1 MLGIA
6 LNHDGAETKNEKEK
20 TGGIKF
26 EGDEGGEDGG
36 GGGGSGG
43 GKDSEDG
50 EGSGGGKG
58 GEDGEGGGG
67 DGGGEDIE
75 GDDTT
80 DSEFGPS
87 WEPGS
92 RGKKRSAS
100 PMDEGKQEKLQEI
113 LREHCQEA
121 IPDLRKYLLGD
132 LNSATSLESLNSRM
146 QRAIS
151 DGLDWPS
158 SSTAKF
164 RIPYKKFKDVVD
176 PLVLKPLQNPGSES
190 HEKEYAEKIGQ
201 SRIKLHH
208 ICLHHNLQIGWLEG
222 LLGTESRA
230 KTILRNEL
238 YSSQNTDV
246 TTYWPYSFLRTANFD
261 VIYEKQ
267 IKISKDRKRSSFGVQ
282 VFDPNSEKFRIETR
296 ANIGND
302 NLQKWRLLPN
312 AYKFDAGNRN
322 FAGGK
327 GSIDYV
333 YFYTMKQP
341 KTGRPDS
348 KASANTEVCVKP
360 KDSIFP
366 RFLPRSQVNRYLN
379 DGESIEM
386 IIEALADRD
395 DMKTPWEFR
404 AQKMVC
410 DLTGD
415 AGQWRPTTTLEEEY
429 WRVQAAG
436 RAAPLRGAS
445 PYSRASAPQQ
455 NTAQAK
461 WSPPR
466 ASPFSQGSYSW
477 KPFVKEEMPFVEEQ
491 GEIRRQREEID
502 DIKKR
507 LEKIEDNLVTPEYL
521 QSALNKQFEQL
532 KQLIKGAGASGGD

>member
-1 MLGIA
+1 
-6 LNHDGAETKNEKEK
+6 
-20 TGGIKF
+20 
-26 EGDEGGEDGG
+26 
-36 GGGGSGG
+36 
-43 GKDSEDG
+43 
-50 EGSGGGKG
+50 
-58 GEDGEGGGG
+58 
-67 DGGGEDIE
+67 
-75 GDDTT
+75 
-80 DSEFGPS
+80 
-87 WEPGS
+87 
-92 RGKKRSAS
+92 
-100 PMDEGKQEKLQEI
+100 
-113 LREHCQEA
+113 
-121 IPDLRKYLLGD
+121 
-132 LNSATSLESLNSRM
+132 M
-146 QRAIS
+146 QQAIS
-151 DGLDWPS
+151 DSLDWPS
-158 SSTAKF
+158 PSTARF

-208 ICLHHNLQIGWLEG
+208 ICLHHDLQIGWLEG

-230 KTILRNEL
+230 KTIPRNEL

-261 VIYEKQ
+261 VIYEKR
-267 IKISKDRKRSSFGVQ
+267 IKIPKDGKRSSFGVQ
-282 VFDPNSEKFRIETR
+282 VFDPNSKKFRIETR
-296 ANIGND
+296 ADIGND

-312 AYKFDAGNRN
+312 AYKFDAANRN
-322 FAGGK
+322 FEGGK
-327 GSIDYV
+327 GSIEYV

-341 KTGRPDS
+341 ETGRPDS
-348 KASANTEVCVKP
+348 KASAHAEVCVKP
-360 KDSIFP
+360 KGSTFP
-366 RFLPRSQVNRYLN
+366 RFLPRNQVNGKLN
-379 DGESIEM
+379 DGVSIEM

-395 DMKTPWEFR
+395 DMKTPWQLR
-404 AQKMVC
+404 PKRMVC

-415 AGQWRPTTTLEEEY
+415 AGQWRPTTTLAEEY
-429 WRVQAAG
+429 WKLQAAG
-436 RAAPLRGAS
+436 GAASLRGAS
-445 PYSRASAPQQ
+445 PYSRASAPPE

-477 KPFVKEEMPFVEEQ
+477 KPFVKEETPFVEEQ

-507 LEKIEDNLVTPEYL
+507 LEKIEDNLVTPKYL